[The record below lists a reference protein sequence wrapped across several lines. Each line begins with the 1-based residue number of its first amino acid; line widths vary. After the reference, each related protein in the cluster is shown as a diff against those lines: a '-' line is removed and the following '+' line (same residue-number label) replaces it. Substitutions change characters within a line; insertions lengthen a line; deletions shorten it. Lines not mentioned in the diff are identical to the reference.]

1 MGVKRFKCT
10 VVGDAGVGKNCLIM
24 RIARGMAPQD
34 IEFKAFET
42 YDVKMMVDQTPLE
55 IVFWNTAGES

>member
-1 MGVKRFKCT
+1 MGVKHVKCT

-34 IEFKAFET
+34 LEFRTFET
-42 YDVKMMVDQTPLE
+42 CDVNMMVDETPLE
-55 IVFWNTAGES
+55 IVFWNTAGEL